1 MNAAPGTPGGGLIRD
16 NAELVE
22 LTGVSAGPGGDISLN
37 ALRSVAPLV
46 GAAQFEKVS
55 SALDM
60 AADPAGIFL
69 NRRSIGTHMETPEV
83 IAANRAFAEA
93 QNLAEGRKQANMAT
107 AAKLKNTEHAT
118 AVKAADR
125 AFFLELA
132 DAADRSGGL
141 IGSAGYRAAAAAV

>member
-1 MNAAPGTPGGGLIRD
+1 
-16 NAELVE
+16 
-22 LTGVSAGPGGDISLN
+22 
-37 ALRSVAPLV
+37 
-46 GAAQFEKVS
+46 
-55 SALDM
+55 
-60 AADPAGIFL
+60 
-69 NRRSIGTHMETPEV
+69 METPEV

-118 AVKAADR
+118 AVKAVDR